1 MGFPGEMNEPSILF
15 FRIDADSHSGGTDN
29 TPFLGFA
36 PAARSAEEEWQ
47 KDIIFT
53 VESLI
58 LAQDER

>member
-1 MGFPGEMNEPSILF
+1 MRTVILAGQTTRLFP
-15 FRIDADSHSGGTDN
+15 
-29 TPFLGFA
+29 FA

>member
-15 FRIDADSHSGGTDN
+15 FGIDADSHSGGTDN

-36 PAARSAEEEWQ
+36 PAARSAEEDGQ
-47 KDIIFT
+47 KILFT

>member
-1 MGFPGEMNEPSILF
+1 MRTVILAGQTT
-15 FRIDADSHSGGTDN
+15 R
-29 TPFLGFA
+29 PFSLFA
-36 PAARSAEEEWQ
+36 YAARSAEEEWQ

>member
-15 FRIDADSHSGGTDN
+15 FGIDADSHSGGTDN
-29 TPFLGFA
+29 TPFPIRYTIA
-36 PAARSAEEEWQ
+36 CSVEEGQ